1 MKTRFPVFCLL
12 TIILLIT
19 ACGVGA
25 KRDIST
31 PEKALLGH
39 WMTRDGGMRVDYYF
53 GDRTFV
59 MTIGESRLDWSY
71 NVLESDI
78 KANTVTVEI
87 EMGFTDAA
95 GYKVP
100 TGMVL
105 QFSKN
110 RKSISETSVGAE
122 GRVTNKWTY
131 MDSKTEP

>member
-1 MKTRFPVFCLL
+1 
-12 TIILLIT
+12 
-19 ACGVGA
+19 
-25 KRDIST
+25 
-31 PEKALLGH
+31 
-39 WMTRDGGMRVDYYF
+39 MRVDYYF

-59 MTIGESRLDWSY
+59 MTIGDSRLDWSY
-71 NVLESDI
+71 NVIESDNN
-78 KANTVTVEI
+78 ANTVTVEI

-122 GRVTNKWTY
+122 GRITNKWTY
-131 MDSKTEP
+131 MNSKTEP